1 MLAMHRLIALLAAGF
16 LHTACAGGD
25 SDSAHSPAAGEAD
38 VANTEEIAQIIS
50 THGDLVMSLE
60 DVVGIGEGLCDG
72 NPCIRVFLARDNAV
86 SLARISEYLAGIP
99 YSTEIT
105 GEFTARPQ

>member
-1 MLAMHRLIALLAAGF
+1 MHRLIAILAAGF
-16 LHTACAGGD
+16 LHAACASGD
-25 SDSAHSPAAGEAD
+25 SDSVNQPAAGESD
-38 VANTEEIAQIIS
+38 VASKEDLGQIIS